1 MSRCDCCEECVEHFN
16 PVPFDEDEGQND
28 KPIAFS
34 KKPCEMS
41 SCEEWRAGERYIIH
55 TDHTIPLTVGTHLE
69 VCGDC
74 YLKFHGVFEE

>member
-1 MSRCDCCEECVEHFN
+1 MSRCDCCEECVERFN
-16 PVPFDEDEGQND
+16 PVPSDEDEGQND
-28 KPIAFS
+28 EPIAFS

-55 TDHTIPLTVGTHLE
+55 TAKAWQDRIHLE
-69 VCGDC
+69 VCRDC